1 AHNVPWALN
10 VIDPFPLPMKFHVL
24 PTKHSAGASSNT
36 LLIVK
41 VDGKFSLSIEF
52 SVQVPLTA
60 DFHSEALGPEDTLV
74 LETFPD
80 DVPCFCAPQ
89 ENKVT
94 VAKIVANDKT
104 NRFISINFNFK
115 LYFWSK

>member
-1 AHNVPWALN
+1 MNEE
-10 VIDPFPLPMKFHVL
+10 
-24 PTKHSAGASSNT
+24 
-36 LLIVK
+36 
-41 VDGKFSLSIEF
+41 GKFSLSIVF
-52 SVQVPLTA
+52 NVHVPFTA
-60 DFHSEALGPEDTLV
+60 DFQSEALGPEAALV
-74 LETFPD
+74 LEEGFPV

-115 LYFWSK
+115 LYFWGKLIHKT